1 MKRERNYGEMMID
14 PEGLTEEYYICL
26 EYVRVLKYEIKALIY
41 EKKKLM
47 SK

>member
-1 MKRERNYGEMMID
+1 MMID